1 LATGEIRPRRALSII
16 GREVS
21 VGLLLGLTL
30 GVAVLAWSFW
40 LGREPQVSLVV
51 ALTLVTVA
59 TLATAVGSALPFL
72 FRLSNV
78 DPALV
83 SAPLVT
89 TVMDISG
96 VGVYFGVAHL
106 LLSL

>member
-1 LATGEIRPRRALSII
+1 MS
-16 GREVS
+16 
-21 VGLLLGLTL
+21 
-30 GVAVLAWSFW
+30 
-40 LGREPQVSLVV
+40 VSLIV
-51 ALTLVTVA
+51 ALTLVVVA
-59 TLATAVGSALPFL
+59 TLATAVGSALPFA
-72 FRLSNV
+72 FRLSRV

-96 VGVYFGVAHL
+96 VGVYFAVARV